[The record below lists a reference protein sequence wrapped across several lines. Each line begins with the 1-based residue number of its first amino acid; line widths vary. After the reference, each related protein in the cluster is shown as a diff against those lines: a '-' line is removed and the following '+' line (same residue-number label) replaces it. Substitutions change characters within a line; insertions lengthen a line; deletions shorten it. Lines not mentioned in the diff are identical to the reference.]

1 MTSSTS
7 EYGTLRR
14 IPANT
19 VQHQQPGFE
28 PNTPRILVIPRGP
41 KGFGFI
47 LRGARCKE
55 IFLENI
61 FY

>member
-14 IPANT
+14 IPANS

-55 IFLENI
+55 F
-61 FY
+61 F